1 MVRLGMIGTLRRFV
15 TQCSHG
21 GDSASSLLHVLDN
34 VLLHNFLSFLFS
46 LMTNEQQSL
55 GIIPRGVCGDLL
67 QRLLGSAAGN
77 IHTTSS
83 TTTAPDDRTQECAIA
98 SGIIVKQEPETRSVN
113 GLVQNG
119 DIDSEDD
126 DDLPPLGGEDSDEKN
141 ERIPSAMITPAPN
154 TSENLSPR
162 ENFSRSET
170 QGIAAARSTV
180 SVRNHV
186 GPRAEE
192 NDLDPFR

>member
-1 MVRLGMIGTLRRFV
+1 
-15 TQCSHG
+15 
-21 GDSASSLLHVLDN
+21 
-34 VLLHNFLSFLFS
+34 
-46 LMTNEQQSL
+46 MTNEQQSL

-126 DDLPPLGGEDSDEKN
+126 DDLSPLGGEDSN
-141 ERIPSAMITPAPN
+141 EN
-154 TSENLSPR
+154 TSSKYFWEPFPKGKFLSAGDDR
-162 ENFSRSET
+162 KCCS
-170 QGIAAARSTV
+170 
-180 SVRNHV
+180 
-186 GPRAEE
+186 
-192 NDLDPFR
+192 

>member
-1 MVRLGMIGTLRRFV
+1 MFSR
-15 TQCSHG
+15 

-34 VLLHNFLSFLFS
+34 VLFNNFVSFLFS

-55 GIIPRGVCGDLL
+55 GIIPRRVCGDLL

-83 TTTAPDDRTQECAIA
+83 TATAPDDRAQECAIA

-119 DIDSEDD
+119 DIDNEDD

-141 ERIPSAMITPAPN
+141 ERIPSAMITRAPD

-162 ENFSRSET
+162 ENFSRWET
-170 QGIAAARSTV
+170 QGITAARSTV

-186 GPRAEE
+186 VPRAEE

>member
-1 MVRLGMIGTLRRFV
+1 
-15 TQCSHG
+15 
-21 GDSASSLLHVLDN
+21 
-34 VLLHNFLSFLFS
+34 
-46 LMTNEQQSL
+46 MTNEQQSL

-126 DDLPPLGGEDSDEKN
+126 DDLSPLGGEDSNEKN
-141 ERIPSAMITPAPN
+141 ERIPFAMITPAPN

-162 ENFSRSET
+162 ENFSRPET
-170 QGIAAARSTV
+170 TGNAAARSTV
-180 SVRNHV
+180 SV